1 MRDCSSLYNR
11 LLWLAL
17 LIFFLLLCFL
27 FSLPPVNG
35 EHDLLFHLYCHIL
48 FELFADLEV
57 RIFVD
62 SV

>member
-1 MRDCSSLYNR
+1 MRDSTSLYNR
-11 LLWLAL
+11 LFWLTL

-27 FSLPPVNG
+27 FSLFTVDG
-35 EHDLLFHLYCHIL
+35 EHDFLFHLYCHIL

-62 SV
+62 PV